1 MLQNKVGMFLDRRGR
16 RGTHISVEL
25 AHIEGFLRTFT
36 GKSDIVEEI
45 AGMELDDDY
54 DMEQPRERGKYMKQL
69 VRNLS

>member
-1 MLQNKVGMFLDRRGR
+1 MPQNRVGIFFDHMG
-16 RGTHISVEL
+16 RGTHMPIEL
-25 AHIEGFLRTFT
+25 AHIEAFLRTFT

-69 VRNLS
+69 VRSLF